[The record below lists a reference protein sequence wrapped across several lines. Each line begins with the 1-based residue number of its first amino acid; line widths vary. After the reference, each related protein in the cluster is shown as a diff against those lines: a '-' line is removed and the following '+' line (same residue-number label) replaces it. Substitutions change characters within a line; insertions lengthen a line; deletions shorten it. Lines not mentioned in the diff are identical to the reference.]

1 MRNSLANWVRHG
13 PWVGLLSGVFLL
25 TSASASS
32 FQVTP
37 MLGDVP
43 PDQDMQAVTIRNTG
57 DDPLTM
63 QVDAYRWSQED
74 NRDHTEPADNLMI
87 VPPITTI
94 RPHSSQLVRFA
105 LRGASREREHAFRVH
120 YREVPEA
127 PREGFFGVSTV
138 VKLDVPLFF
147 APANPTR
154 EIEWRVETI
163 RPGST
168 IRVTAH
174 SLGNR
179 FARFARMA
187 VLSPDGALLAEKG
200 GPLYVLGGVT
210 RSWELETDGSLS
222 EGEVVTLQVESGG
235 ETHRHELSAR

>member
-1 MRNSLANWVRHG
+1 MHKGLTNWARHG
-13 PWVGLLSGVFLL
+13 PWMGLLPGLFLL
-25 TSASASS
+25 TGASASS

-43 PDQDMQAVTIRNTG
+43 PDQTMQAVTIRNTG
-57 DDPLTM
+57 NDPLTI

-74 NRDHTEPADNLMI
+74 NRDRTETAEHLMI
-87 VPPITTI
+87 VPPITTV
-94 RPHSSQLVRFA
+94 RPGGSQLVRFA
-105 LRGASREREHAFRVH
+105 FRGASREREHAFRVH

-154 EIEWRVETI
+154 EIEWQVEAI

-168 IRVTAH
+168 LRVTAH
-174 SLGNR
+174 SRGNR
-179 FARFARMA
+179 FSRFSRVA
-187 VLSPDGALLAEKG
+187 VLRSDGTLLAEEG
-200 GPLYVLGGVT
+200 GPLYVLGGAT
-210 RSWELETDGSLS
+210 RSWELEADGSVS
-222 EGEVVTLQVESGG
+222 EGEAVTLQVESGG
-235 ETHRHELSAR
+235 ESHRHELSAR